1 MPVLSWGRRSMTA
14 FNKAWDVAGRQPSAK
29 EDEDSQEILEALD
42 GASNLIWNL
51 HDRWQDEGPQL
62 PDAEPYEDFSQYRE
76 VIQKNWPYE
85 IFDARPDPFS
95 FDFKDQSGGMW
106 RIKIE
111 NNQMM
116 LMDLIA
122 Q

>member
-1 MPVLSWGRRSMTA
+1 MATDVISMTA
-14 FNKAWDVAGRQPSAK
+14 FNKAWGVVK
-29 EDEDSQEILEALD
+29 EDEDAQEILEALD

-51 HDRWQDEGPQL
+51 YDRWQDEGPQL

-106 RIKIE
+106 RVKIE

-116 LMDLIA
+116 LVDLIA